1 MMNKY
6 IRTVFLLNE
15 AKTLAVIKP
24 FYSSIRH
31 NDILLSKISHSSKLK
46 VAILANE
53 SCLQNETGPPIKN
66 GSLLIGQKTTFL

>member
-15 AKTLAVIKP
+15 AKTLAAVKP
-24 FYSSIRH
+24 FYNSIRQ

-46 VAILANE
+46 VATWANE
-53 SCLQNETGPPIKN
+53 SCL
-66 GSLLIGQKTTFL
+66 